1 MKHDHEQLHLQQGN
15 SDEPADSSRRN
26 VLMGAL
32 AAGVAATALPSVS
45 RAAKMPMR
53 LDDAAWNRDAYARLV
68 GNMDFG
74 ELKQGW
80 YSGTVM
86 GMRDNEPLKPL
97 MGFEGFSMTR
107 LIDNGDGTYQKLLR
121 ETVYYTDLATGDV
134 LETWYNPYIDE
145 EVKVVPVTNDP
156 FNIVIEKYYPAGP
169 TYGGLREQDVK
180 RKPMILPFR
189 VISDDT
195 VALSTDIH
203 LYYPSALQP
212 DEWPRESAGK
222 FVRVS
227 EMFRYVI
234 PRDQLEDPDVKSI
247 EYTGAWSRVNPWM
260 PWMLMGQAAGNT
272 IYMGTMGGY
281 NHLDMLSP
289 KVRAYAE
296 KHHPKYFDAPTE
308 WEEPSLSSL
317 EDYARTQKPAP
328 VKK

>member
-1 MKHDHEQLHLQQGN
+1 MPMNE
-15 SDEPADSSRRN
+15 SDTQFNKSRRN
-26 VLMGAL
+26 VLLGAV
-32 AAGVAATALPSVS
+32 AAGVAASAVPAIS
-45 RAAKMPMR
+45 RAAKEKMPMR
-53 LDDAAWNRDAYARLV
+53 LDDPEWNRDAFARLQ

-74 ELKQGW
+74 KVKYGW
-80 YSGTVM
+80 YGGTVM
-86 GMRDNEPLKPL
+86 GMRDDEPLRPL
-97 MGFEGFSMTR
+97 MGFEGFSAVR
-107 LIDNGDGTYQKLLR
+107 LIDNGDGSYQKLLR
-121 ETVYYTDLATGDV
+121 ETVYYTDPETGDV
-134 LETWYNPYIDE
+134 LETWMNPYTNE

-156 FNIVIEKYYPAGP
+156 FNIVIEKWYPGGP
-169 TYGGLREQDVK
+169 TYGGLREKDK
-180 RKPMILPFR
+180 ERRPMILPFKI
-189 VISDDT
+189 ISDET
-195 VALSTDIH
+195 VALATDIH

-234 PRDQLEDPDVKSI
+234 PRDQLEDPSVTSI

-260 PWMLMGQAAGNT
+260 PWMLMGQAPGNT
-272 IYMGTMGGY
+272 LYMGTMGGY

-328 VKK
+328 VKE